1 MSHYTAAQFFNQFRS
16 LPLEQKYRDKAQK
29 FSLSGQFS
37 IALIINLLSLALPI
51 MMLQVYD
58 RIIPHAA
65 YGTLAM
71 LTLGIACALGIEA
84 YLRTVRAYLTSWSSA
99 SHEHATSC
107 AIMDRFSSADINLL
121 EKTKPG
127 EHLQNIGAIG
137 RLREFY
143 SGQSLTAVIDL
154 PFAALFLMMIAYI
167 GGPLVIIPL
176 MLLAVFFMC
185 AWFAGHQLRQE
196 LENRTLADG
205 RKSSFIVSLLTGIHT
220 VKSLGLESLLLRK
233 FEKTQGNVTH
243 ESYRVALANGLASTL
258 SAAFGQLS
266 LILTVTF
273 GCLLVLNGELT
284 IGGLSACTLLAGRT
298 IQPVQRVLGT
308 WLRLQD
314 LGIAHAQVQELL
326 SIPVQKRAENY
337 PQVPAEGSL
346 ILDRVSF
353 SYAQDRSIPLLENI
367 TLEVKPGDIVTIQG
381 DKGCG
386 KSSLLQLIAG
396 LLIPQGGKVLLDGI
410 EPSSYSPSR
419 LRNYVGY
426 MPQQGAIF
434 QGTIMENLSGFRNDD
449 ESLEQARQ
457 AAIEL
462 GLDKVIN
469 QLPRGYQTIL
479 ADTSADPV
487 PPGIKQ
493 RIALT
498 RVLARRPSLLL
509 FDDADRALDKDGYN
523 LLFRLIGK
531 LKGRCSVVMVTSDQ
545 NLMSFSDRFYQL
557 HNGHLQQSQA
567 NSVQNLSVLIQ
578 PERDR
583 S

>member
-1 MSHYTAAQFFNQFRS
+1 MTNSTASQFIEQFRS
-16 LPLEQKYRDKAQK
+16 LPLEQKYKDKAQN
-29 FSLSGQFS
+29 FSLFGQFA
-37 IALIINLLSLALPI
+37 IAFIINILSLSLPI

-58 RIIPHAA
+58 RIIPHQA
-65 YGTLAM
+65 YGTLAL
-71 LTLGIACALGIEA
+71 LTLGIICALCIEA
-84 YLRTVRAYLTSWSSA
+84 YLRAARSYLTSWTSA

-107 AIMDRFSSADINLL
+107 AIMDRLHATDIDLL
-121 EKTKPG
+121 EQTKPG
-127 EHLQNIGAIG
+127 EHLQNIGAVG

-154 PFAALFLMMIAYI
+154 PFALLFLLMIAYI
-167 GGPLVIIPL
+167 GGILVLVPLA
-176 MLLAVFFMC
+176 LLSVFFLC

-196 LENRTLADG
+196 LESRTLADG
-205 RKSSFIVSLLTGIHT
+205 RKASFIVSMLTGIHT
-220 VKSLGLESLLLRK
+220 IKSLGLEALLLRK
-233 FEKTQGNVTH
+233 YEKTQGYVTR

-273 GCLLVLNGELT
+273 GCLLVLDGNLT
-284 IGGLSACTLLAGRT
+284 VGGLSACTLLAGRT

-314 LGIAHAQVQELL
+314 LGIAHQQVSEMLK
-326 SIPVQKRAENY
+326 IPTQKRLEKAPETS
-337 PQVPAEGSL
+337 AEGSL
-346 ILDRVSF
+346 VLDRISF
-353 SYAQDRSIPLLENI
+353 SYASDKSIPLFENI
-367 TLEVKPGDIVTIQG
+367 SLEVAPGDIIAIQG
-381 DKGCG
+381 SKGCG
-386 KSSLLQLIAG
+386 KSTLLQVISG
-396 LLIPQGGKVLLDGI
+396 LLIPDHGKVVLDGI

-434 QGTIMENLSGFRNDD
+434 QGTIMENLSGFSNDD

-479 ADTSADPV
+479 TDTAADPV

-493 RIALT
+493 RIALA
-498 RVLARRPSLLL
+498 RILARRPSLLL

-523 LLFRLIGK
+523 LLFRLIGR
-531 LKGRCSVVMVTSDQ
+531 LKGRCSVIMVTSDQ
-545 NLMSFSDRFYQL
+545 NLMSFADRFYRL
-557 HNGHLQQSQA
+557 EDGRLQQSTA
-567 NSVQNLSVLIQ
+567 STIQNLSILIQ

-583 S
+583 T

>member
-1 MSHYTAAQFFNQFRS
+1 MSHSSPSDFIDQFRS
-16 LPLEQKYRDKAQK
+16 LPLEKKYSDKAQK
-29 FSLSGQFS
+29 FSLSSQFA
-37 IALIINLLSLALPI
+37 IALIINLLSLSLPI

-58 RIIPHAA
+58 RIIPHEAF
-65 YGTLAM
+65 GTLAI
-71 LTLGIACALGIEA
+71 LTLGIACALFIEA
-84 YLRTVRAYLTSWSSA
+84 YLRAVRSYLTSWSSA

-107 AIMDRFSSADINLL
+107 AIMDRFHTTDIDLL

-127 EHLQNIGAIG
+127 EHLQNIGAVG

-154 PFAALFLMMIAYI
+154 PFAALFLLMIAYI
-167 GGPLVIIPL
+167 GGILVVVPII
-176 MLLAVFFMC
+176 LLSVFF
-185 AWFAGHQLRQE
+185 AWAWLAGRQLRHE
-196 LENRTLADG
+196 LENRTIADG

-233 FEKTQGNVTH
+233 FEKTQGHVTH
-243 ESYRVALANGLASTL
+243 ESFRVALANGLASTL

-273 GCLLVLNGELT
+273 GCLLVLDGNLT
-284 IGGLSACTLLAGRT
+284 VGGLSACTLLAGRT

-314 LGIAHAQVQELL
+314 LGIAHKQVSDLL
-326 SIPVQKRAENY
+326 SISVQDRLERF
-337 PQVPAEGSL
+337 PQTSAEGTL
-346 ILDRVSF
+346 LLDRVSF
-353 SYAQDRSIPLLENI
+353 SYAADKSIPLLDNI
-367 TLEVKPGDIVTIQG
+367 SLEVSPGDIIAIQG
-381 DKGCG
+381 SKGCG
-386 KSSLLQLIAG
+386 KTTLLQIIAG
-396 LLIPQGGKVLLDGI
+396 LLIPDQGKILLDGI

-426 MPQQGAIF
+426 MPQQGTIF
-434 QGTIMENLSGFRNDD
+434 QGTIMENLAGFRTDD

-469 QLPRGYQTIL
+469 QLPRGYQTL
-479 ADTSADPV
+479 LSDTSADPV

-493 RIALT
+493 RIALS

-523 LLFRLIGK
+523 LLFRLIGR
-531 LKGRCSVVMVTSDQ
+531 LKGRCSVIMVTSDQ

-557 HNGHLQQSQA
+557 EDCRLQQAAASTI
-567 NSVQNLSVLIQ
+567 QNLSILIQ

-583 S
+583 P